1 MLTEKSQQQVGGMS
15 VPVDAQQLAVVH
27 EFRDVYQRWQAS
39 DSSSEECAALTK
51 RVEHLQMRLAFILDA
66 LVEQA
71 EKNAAKK

>member
-1 MLTEKSQQQVGGMS
+1 MSTEKPQQQAGGLS

-27 EFRDVYQRWQAS
+27 EFRDVYQQWQAS
-39 DSSSEECAALTK
+39 DSSSEQSDALGK

-71 EKNAAKK
+71 EKAAAKK